1 MLQTF
6 YYDPF
11 RAFSPRAR
19 VRRQAA
25 ETTQWRPAVDI
36 VETKEQDQMILDLPG
51 IDPQSIDVTQ
61 ENDVLTI
68 KAERVA
74 RELTEGES
82 LTRSERKTGSY
93 QRSFTLPDDVEA
105 ETISAKSVNGELT
118 VTLVRKQPVE
128 TQRRITID

>member
-19 VRRQAA
+19 VRRQET

-36 VETKEQDQMILDLPG
+36 VETKEQYQLILDLPG
-51 IDPQSIDVTQ
+51 IDPRSIDVTQ
-61 ENDVLTI
+61 ESDVLTI
-68 KAERVA
+68 KAERA
-74 RELTEGES
+74 HRELAEGES
-82 LTRSERKTGSY
+82 LKRSERKTGSY

-118 VTLVRKQPVE
+118 VTLERKQPVE